1 MTFANITASKVS
13 VFGDFL
19 VHIFPHSDQKNSE
32 YGQVLRIVY
41 VSQTLN
47 LERASIR
54 DFLFCYRKKEEIS
67 TAKVYSELCQKSK
80 QSTLQKLLA
89 AASR

>member
-1 MTFANITASKVS
+1 MS

-32 YGQVLRIVY
+32 YGHILRIVY

-47 LERASIR
+47 LERVSIW
-54 DFLFCYRKKEEIS
+54 DFLFRYRKKEEIS
-67 TAKVYSELCQKSK
+67 TVKVYSELCEKSK
-80 QSTLQKLLA
+80 QNTLQK
-89 AASR
+89 